1 MLQHTQAGH
10 REGMCSPLG
19 PCKRD
24 TTKDM
29 ALLNSGQQFEGQD
42 KQFTASQ
49 EKSPG
54 AVAVGERPTLL
65 GTCLLH
71 EQPAA
76 ATKLCVMAYFLL
88 T

>member
-10 REGMCSPLG
+10 REGVCSPLG

-42 KQFTASQ
+42 KPFTASQ
-49 EKSPG
+49 ERIPG
-54 AVAVGERPTLL
+54 AVGERPTLL

-76 ATKLCVMAYFLL
+76 TTKLRVMVYLL
-88 T
+88 ST